1 MLDFIFENWISIII
15 VLTLVVVVFKNKDNE
30 NVKNIIDSFIDILL
44 SNNKKNDK
52 GDNDNE

>member
-52 GDNDNE
+52 GDNEDE